1 VGEFSPWHLLILAG
15 IFVVLF
21 GAKRLPDAA
30 RSLGQSA
37 RIFKSETRALH
48 DNGSATPAP
57 AVPAAP
63 PVATPAPVAPG
74 GAAAAAAAPVAP
86 QPAAA
91 PPAQAPQA

>member
-48 DNGSATPAP
+48 DSGSATPAP

-63 PVATPAPVAPG
+63 PVATPAPVVPG
-74 GAAAAAAAPVAP
+74 EAAVAAAPVAP